1 MKLPDFLEF
10 KPFIDIRREMGA
22 HELGEFSLSLN
33 WEEISLEDVAK
44 LEKEG
49 IDVGLGEIK
58 FLKDRTI
65 AYKNRRVLLYIRD
78 WKTHESYS
86 GLPKFHVSHCS
97 TLENMINNGR
107 FKRYVV
113 STRTDGIFLLNLI
126 KSNENQIFEKEEEL
140 DVCKN
145 CLLNLG
151 YYADR
156 TDANKAVRMFDLSEF
171 FIRFTCSPLRVTP
184 LETERTAPLSVYP
197 KDWNKR
203 SIEFKKAA
211 NWICENAKC
220 KKDFSGKKSKFLHS
234 HHKDG
239 NTFDN
244 RPSNIKVLCIR
255 CHAQEPYH
263 GQLKGSPHYKEYI
276 SLIS

>member
-10 KPFIDIRREMGA
+10 KPFNDIRREMGA
-22 HELGEFSLSLN
+22 HELGAFSLNLN
-33 WEEISLEDVAK
+33 WEEISLEEVAI

-49 IDVGLGEIK
+49 IDVEVGDIK
-58 FLKDRTI
+58 FLTDGTI

-78 WKTHESYS
+78 WKLHGSHS
-86 GLPKFHVSHCS
+86 SFPKFHICNCS
-97 TLENMINNGR
+97 TLEEMISKGR

-113 STRTDGIFLLNLI
+113 STRTDGIFLFNLI
-126 KSNENQIFEKEEEL
+126 NSNENQTIEREEEL

-145 CLLNLG
+145 CLWHLN
-151 YYADR
+151 YNDYR
-156 TDANKAVRMFDLSEF
+156 TNRSKAFAMFELSEF
-171 FIRFTCSPLRVTP
+171 FIRFTCSPIRVTP

-197 KDWNKR
+197 KDWNKK
-203 SIEFKKAA
+203 STAFKNTA
-211 NWICENAKC
+211 NWVCKRC

-244 RPSNIKVLCIR
+244 RPSNIEVLCIL
-255 CHAQEPYH
+255 CHAKEHKH
-263 GQLKGSPHYKEYI
+263 GQLKESPHYKECI
-276 SLIS
+276 ALMA